1 MLFASAGAAS
11 SGNGG
16 NFLIPNGTF
25 VVELVIFL
33 VVLGVVAKWILPPL
47 QQVSETRR
55 VRISAALQKAEE
67 ARAESQTALAE
78 RERVMTEARAQ
89 ARVIVDHANQGADLA
104 FQHGRQR
111 GQEEY
116 DRLVKASRAE
126 TAEEGR
132 RARDELIGRLDTLVA
147 SAAERVLGSRV
158 DVDQHRAL
166 IDEAIRSEERR
177 VGKECRSR
185 WFSVVDETFN

>member
-25 VVELVIFL
+25 IVELVIFL

-47 QQVSETRR
+47 REVSEARRTR
-55 VRISAALQKAEE
+55 IGSASQKAEE
-67 ARAESQTALAE
+67 ARAESQSVLTERDRVLA
-78 RERVMTEARAQ
+78 EARAQ
-89 ARVIVDHANQGADLA
+89 ARAIVDHANQGADQA
-104 FQHGRQR
+104 VQNGRQR
-111 GQEEY
+111 GQQEY
-116 DRLVKASRAE
+116 DRLVRASRAA

-132 RARDELIGRLDTLVA
+132 RARDELIGRLDSLVA

-158 DVDQHRAL
+158 DVDQHRGL
-166 IDEAIRSEERR
+166 IDQAIAAATGGGA
-177 VGKECRSR
+177 V
-185 WFSVVDETFN
+185 

>member
-33 VVLGVVAKWILPPL
+33 VVLGIVVKWILPPL
-47 QQVSETRR
+47 QGVVETRKVR
-55 VRISAALQKAEE
+55 VN
-67 ARAESQTALAE
+67 TALGKGGGGGGREPQPA
-78 RERVMTEARAQ
+78 RERDQVLSEARAQ
-89 ARVIVDHANQGADLA
+89 ARLIVDHANQGADLA
-104 FQHGRQR
+104 FQNGRQR

-116 DRLVKASRAE
+116 DRLVKATRAE

-132 RARDELIGRLDTLVA
+132 RAREELLGQLDALVA
-147 SAAERVLGSRV
+147 SAAACVLGSRV
-158 DVDQHRAL
+158 ELDQHRAL
-166 IDEAIRSEERR
+166 IDAAIATAIDQGAS
-177 VGKECRSR
+177 
-185 WFSVVDETFN
+185 

>member
-1 MLFASAGAAS
+1 
-11 SGNGG
+11 
-16 NFLIPNGTF
+16 
-25 VVELVIFL
+25 
-33 VVLGVVAKWILPPL
+33 
-47 QQVSETRR
+47 
-55 VRISAALQKAEE
+55 
-67 ARAESQTALAE
+67 
-78 RERVMTEARAQ
+78 MTEARAQ

-166 IDEAIRSEERR
+166 IDEAIAAAAATAT
-177 VGKECRSR
+177 GGGAG
-185 WFSVVDETFN
+185 